1 MKRFK
6 KTRLG
11 QGLVEYVLLAA
22 LIALVSIA
30 ALTSMGQ
37 TVNEGLFSNISSN
50 LDTANTNIQS
60 SP

>member
-30 ALTSMGQ
+30 ALTSMGR